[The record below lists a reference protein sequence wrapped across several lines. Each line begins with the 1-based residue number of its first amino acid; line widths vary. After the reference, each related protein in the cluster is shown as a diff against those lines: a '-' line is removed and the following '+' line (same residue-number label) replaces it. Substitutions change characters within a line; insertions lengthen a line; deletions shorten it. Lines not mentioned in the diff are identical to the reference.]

1 MSLPPGVV
9 ERYES
14 LRQCVL
20 QAGRGGDQGWT
31 LLMRCGLLAWARA
44 CQELAPKQQAAPLNP
59 PVAAIP
65 DHLSAPLVQ
74 VLAGMVLHVQQ
85 EVAHGF

>member
-1 MSLPPGVV
+1 MSLPPDIVK
-9 ERYES
+9 RYES
-14 LRQCVL
+14 LRECVL

-44 CQELAPKQQAAPLNP
+44 AQELAPKQRVAPLNP
-59 PVAAIP
+59 PVTVTP

-74 VLAGMVLHVQQ
+74 VLAGMILHVQQ